1 MSISHGFGPWEQ
13 VDIAPPPAHK
23 KDKVLTDGFDDNA
36 AGLHLGRRLRQF
48 SGGIGAKEECVCD
61 HENYGHLFNDG
72 SFRTVRIKYLNRAF
86 SDGLD
91 G

>member
-1 MSISHGFGPWEQ
+1 MSIEHISHGFGPWEG
-13 VDIAPPPAHK
+13 IEPAHK
-23 KDKVLTDGFDDNA
+23 KDYKVLTDEFDGNA
-36 AGLHLGRRLRQF
+36 AGFHLGRRLRQF
-48 SGGIGAKEECVCD
+48 SGGIGAKEECVRD